1 MSPDTAAMIAG
12 VAAVA
17 VLALAMVYAMVQ
29 WSIGLLQARLPAEG
43 EPLLH
48 RGLGGATTRRWGI
61 IYGLLWIALIG
72 AFYLL
77 LGTLGDER
85 PGRRLALLLGIA
97 TSWIGCNLVF
107 VWYGR
112 ALRRVGERTA
122 ASTQD
127 AGQPSHAEADRRS
140 SPPEL
145 AVRRE
150 SRRSR
155 APAARPQ
162 EAVGRHLPGSLVQAL
177 WIAGFLVIAA
187 LAQSLPPLRR
197 LDDFFRAHQRVFLI
211 SLGAAAGVG
220 LILFIGNAV
229 AMVLARGVAMSREE
243 IEELERRMMLLKAGS
258 PMALRW
264 AAVRVPE
271 AAVGAEV
278 EETATF
284 SEIKAAF
291 RARAWQVSPY
301 WRRFFSLMIGALLLA
316 IGLFGIAVVLG
327 PPAVKLLFAG
337 AMLYAAIRLLWAF
350 ARA

>member
-1 MSPDTAAMIAG
+1 MSPDAAAMIAG

-29 WSIGLLQARLPAEG
+29 WSIGLLQARLPGEG

-48 RGLGGATTRRWGI
+48 LGLGGPRTRRWGVA
-61 IYGLLWIALIG
+61 YGLLWGALVV
-72 AFYLL
+72 AFHFL

-85 PGRRLALLLGIA
+85 PGRRLELLLGIA
-97 TSWIGCNLVF
+97 ASWIGCNLVF
-107 VWYGR
+107 VCFGR

-122 ASTQD
+122 AGTND
-127 AGQPSHAEADRRS
+127 AGQPAHAEADRRS
-140 SPPEL
+140 SP
-145 AVRRE
+145 
-150 SRRSR
+150 R
-155 APAARPQ
+155 APAALRESRSSKAPASRRKRP
-162 EAVGRHLPGSLVQAL
+162 VGRLAGSLSQVAWL
-177 WIAGFLVIAA
+177 AAFLLVAA

-211 SLGAAAGVG
+211 SLGAAASVG
-220 LILFIGNAV
+220 LVLVIGGAV

-243 IEELERRMMLLKAGS
+243 IEELERRMMRLKAGP

-264 AAVRVPE
+264 AAVRVPK
-271 AAVGAEV
+271 AAVGAEDEDV
-278 EETATF
+278 ATF

-291 RARAWQVSPY
+291 RARAWQASPY
-301 WRRFFSLMIGALLLA
+301 WRRFFSMMIGALLLA
-316 IGLFGIAVVLG
+316 IGLFGVAVVLG

-337 AMLYAAIRLLWAF
+337 AMLYAAIRLLWGF